1 MVKINISEF
10 RQRFDPDL
18 CKGIVEMCISKKSP
32 LIILYNDD
40 LYYSM
45 ILEKQFKGDTPY
57 MVIDSLIPSD
67 DDEIARGRTEVP
79 VKVDYM
85 YKGLI
90 FHIRFHLIL
99 YGLTEHDGMKA
110 ILSTPPLDLQI
121 KTEGFTGRPNIEN
134 PLWVKIPLFKEEIRA
149 DVKLISV
156 KGVIFEDRLL
166 VDTLPTLIKYERI
179 HLDFGDDEISI
190 QGRYSS
196 SGEKKI
202 EFHFGKLGD
211 REQTMIYDYLERLWH
226 EHGKDKQAK
235 NIRGMGAKKESQ
247 EARQTMPL
255 LFLCDD
261 DEYFKKVSSTFK
273 KNNISLSRLQSIE
286 ECEAE
291 LFKFQWKLM
300 LVDSKLKDI
309 DLWDFSRR
317 MQKISEEKEK
327 PLPVFILLS
336 EDMSE
341 DSVVYAQYAGFKHIY
356 PRTDFCEDC
365 VRYIGSIMGTVD
377 KSTSDLPVVLIIDD
391 DKNITFPLEHALTK
405 NGFMPVIATT
415 GSEGVR
421 YAKDHTLSCIVL
433 EPAIRTKDGM
443 NAARILKRLPFTKN
457 IPMIILSVINK
468 RKDIDLVTQLGI
480 KAFLKKPVEI
490 TVIVEK
496 IKSICCDKPG
506 C

>member
-32 LIILYNDD
+32 LIILHNDD

-67 DDEIARGRTEVP
+67 DDKIARSRTEVP

-190 QGRYSS
+190 
-196 SGEKKI
+196 
-202 EFHFGKLGD
+202 
-211 REQTMIYDYLERLWH
+211 
-226 EHGKDKQAK
+226 
-235 NIRGMGAKKESQ
+235 
-247 EARQTMPL
+247 
-255 LFLCDD
+255 
-261 DEYFKKVSSTFK
+261 
-273 KNNISLSRLQSIE
+273 
-286 ECEAE
+286 
-291 LFKFQWKLM
+291 
-300 LVDSKLKDI
+300 
-309 DLWDFSRR
+309 
-317 MQKISEEKEK
+317 
-327 PLPVFILLS
+327 
-336 EDMSE
+336 
-341 DSVVYAQYAGFKHIY
+341 
-356 PRTDFCEDC
+356 
-365 VRYIGSIMGTVD
+365 
-377 KSTSDLPVVLIIDD
+377 
-391 DKNITFPLEHALTK
+391 
-405 NGFMPVIATT
+405 
-415 GSEGVR
+415 
-421 YAKDHTLSCIVL
+421 
-433 EPAIRTKDGM
+433 
-443 NAARILKRLPFTKN
+443 
-457 IPMIILSVINK
+457 
-468 RKDIDLVTQLGI
+468 
-480 KAFLKKPVEI
+480 
-490 TVIVEK
+490 
-496 IKSICCDKPG
+496 
-506 C
+506 